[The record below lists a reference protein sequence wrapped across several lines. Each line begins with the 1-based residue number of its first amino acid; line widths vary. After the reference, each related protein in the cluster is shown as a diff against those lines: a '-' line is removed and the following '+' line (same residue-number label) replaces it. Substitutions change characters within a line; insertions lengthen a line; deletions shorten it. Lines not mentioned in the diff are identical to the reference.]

1 MNKNIFTTSFIT
13 LALLVATSFAKAQI
27 LPCGNNRIDTN
38 ALNKARLFRLSQA
51 KGSLAVNYL
60 VRVFFHIVRNDD
72 TTNAPINAAQIKTEF
87 ATLLPSYNANNVC
100 FLNAGF
106 DYVNNTFLNN
116 FFNADNDPTGF
127 FFNPYQVPGCI
138 NVFYMQKIGG
148 NNTACNP
155 PCGYGGI
162 ALGGIPGTY
171 FLVAKGNI
179 GDGATVSHEMGH
191 SLGLLHSFE
200 TAFGLEKINGS
211 NSSTAGDQITD
222 TPADPFAYN
231 GDTTCYSISA
241 SGCLYTGTCP
251 DPDGATNFT
260 PPYTNLMGY
269 WSGTCYPNKFLT
281 NGQFTNVNSILNTNA
296 AVRNCLSASTITQ
309 DPITVSSGFYM
320 NSAINTFNTR
330 GDVIFNGSVKASI
343 GGGTV
348 FLNPGFH
355 AKPSSG
361 QVKIT
366 SKPCN

>member
-1 MNKNIFTTSFIT
+1 MKKNIITTSFI
-13 LALLVATSFAKAQI
+13 LPALLAAGLFANAQR
-27 LPCGNNRIDTN
+27 LPCGNYRIDTN
-38 ALNKARLFRLSQA
+38 ALNKAREFRLLHA
-51 KGSLAVNYL
+51 KGTLAVNYL

-87 ATLLPSYNANNVC
+87 AALLPDYAFNSVC

-148 NNTACNP
+148 SNTACSP

-171 FLVAKGNI
+171 FLIAKGNI
-179 GDGATVSHEMGH
+179 GDGATISHEMGH

-200 TAFGLEKINGS
+200 RAFGYEKIDGS
-211 NSSTAGDQITD
+211 NSSTAGDLVED

-231 GDTTCYSISA
+231 DTSCYRTNA
-241 SGCLYTGTCP
+241 TGCLYTGTCS
-251 DPDGATNFT
+251 DPDGARNFI
-260 PPYTNLMGY
+260 PPYNNLMSY
-269 WSGTCYPNKFLT
+269 WSDSCYPNKFFSI
-281 NGQFTNVNSILNTNA
+281 GQFFNVNSVLNTNT
-296 AVRNCLSASTITQ
+296 AVRNCISASTITQ
-309 DPITVSSGFYM
+309 IPITVSSGFYM
-320 NSAINTFNTR
+320 NSAINTFNTS
-330 GDVIFNGSVKASI
+330 GNVIFDGSVKAAI

-355 AKPSSG
+355 AKPTTG